1 MKLFIAISLFV
12 GSLFLA
18 ATNSSS
24 ALNSA
29 TEGPGLAVTPSITS
43 VASGSEHTC
52 ILRDAAVWCSGSNT
66 RGQLGT
72 GTLINSSSFIPSL
85 IADATMVAV
94 GGTTSCAVRADTSL
108 WCWGTMI
115 TVPDPL
121 SLSPTTR
128 FADSATPVQIPIN
141 GVRSVA
147 VGMYHSCANL
157 VDDSVWCW
165 GKNTR
170 GQLGNNTQIDS
181 IVPVR
186 ALMSSV
192 ISVDVGTAHTC
203 AVRRTGS
210 VWCWGTN
217 SSHQLGLRFSTP
229 RLRPTSVPKIR
240 ATSVTSGDA
249 FNCIMSTSV
258 KIQCWGSNKYGQLG
272 VTAGSSRM
280 TPVNS
285 AVKNPLTISAGSE
298 FLCITTAESATW
310 CRGRNKFSQLANGSY
325 IAKTRFQRIVTAL
338 PLDVLTT
345 VSAGSSHA
353 CALASSSP
361 AMWCWGLGAQ
371 GQLGDGGSGST
382 GKRSFGT
389 AIWPNGA
396 RMKAIGTDEVA
407 RIVAAGDIACD
418 ANRRVIYGSG
428 PEGFQCG
435 DVATATLITSLNP
448 QAVLALGDLQY
459 EGASLPDLQ
468 ANYDLSWGLL
478 RSITYP
484 IRGNHEYQT
493 AGANGYTQYFGA
505 MSPSY
510 WATDAGGWRIIAVD
524 SWCQGQLFEGC
535 SATSPQTLWLQSELL
550 RARTDNRCAAVIM
563 HHPVVSSG
571 RFGTP
576 STQFLWQSSVAGG
589 ADLVLAAHDHIY
601 ERFAPLDAT
610 GAPAENGVPLF
621 INGLGGATVHSI
633 GEPVPGSQFRT
644 NTNHGVL
651 SLTLTPRTF
660 EWGFIS
666 ALDSSVLDQGSAPC
680 VP

>member
-1 MKLFIAISLFV
+1 
-12 GSLFLA
+12 
-18 ATNSSS
+18 
-24 ALNSA
+24 
-29 TEGPGLAVTPSITS
+29 
-43 VASGSEHTC
+43 
-52 ILRDAAVWCSGSNT
+52 
-66 RGQLGT
+66 
-72 GTLINSSSFIPSL
+72 
-85 IADATMVAV
+85 
-94 GGTTSCAVRADTSL
+94 
-108 WCWGTMI
+108 
-115 TVPDPL
+115 
-121 SLSPTTR
+121 
-128 FADSATPVQIPIN
+128 
-141 GVRSVA
+141 
-147 VGMYHSCANL
+147 
-157 VDDSVWCW
+157 
-165 GKNTR
+165 
-170 GQLGNNTQIDS
+170 
-181 IVPVR
+181 
-186 ALMSSV
+186 
-192 ISVDVGTAHTC
+192 
-203 AVRRTGS
+203 
-210 VWCWGTN
+210 
-217 SSHQLGLRFSTP
+217 
-229 RLRPTSVPKIR
+229 
-240 ATSVTSGDA
+240 
-249 FNCIMSTSV
+249 MSTSV

-345 VSAGSSHA
+345 VSAGTSHA
-353 CALASSSP
+353 CALASLSP

-371 GQLGDGGSGST
+371 GQLGDGGSGSA

-389 AIWPNGA
+389 AIWPNGV

-418 ANRRVIYGSG
+418 ANRRAIYGSG

-510 WATDAGGWRIIAVD
+510 WTTDAGGWRIIAVD

-610 GAPAENGVPLF
+610 GAPADNGVPLF